1 MPLIRIR
8 EKNWE
13 EVWPALLD
21 VGPFSRVEKDYVY
34 DVSDEHVEML
44 RRRKLPFE
52 QLNSSVSQRS
62 KPRAQTR

>member
-8 EKNWE
+8 DEDWE
-13 EVWPALLD
+13 AVWPALLD

-34 DVSDEHVEML
+34 DVSDEQVAML

-52 QLNSSVSQRS
+52 QLNGSLRQRS